1 MNTRIPLLAAISLP
15 LFLPTLATADAACDP
30 HVLHSPTQ
38 FPMRSQLRGQSGV
51 VYLNVTVDENGRAT
65 RTVLERSS
73 GHRLLDYAARES
85 VQNEWRFDVSTCARK
100 DLPATQVVS
109 VEYRN
114 EEYR

>member
-1 MNTRIPLLAAISLP
+1 MNTRMLLLVTITLSL
-15 LFLPTLATADAACDP
+15 LLPMIATADTACDP
-30 HVLHSPTQ
+30 RVLHNPTL
-38 FPMRSQLRGQSGV
+38 FPMRSQLRGQSGI
-51 VYLNVTVDENGRAT
+51 VYLSVTVDENGRAT

-73 GHRLLDYAARES
+73 GHRLLDHAARES
-85 VQNEWRFDVSTCARK
+85 VLNDWRFDVSTCARK

>member
-30 HVLHSPTQ
+30 LVLHSPTH
-38 FPMRSQLRGQSGV
+38 FPMRSQLRGQSGI

-73 GHRLLDYAARES
+73 GHRLLDHAARES
-85 VQNEWRFDVSTCARK
+85 VLNDWRFDVSACVRK
-100 DLPATQVVS
+100 DLPATHVVS